1 MPEAR
6 PPQDPTK
13 SPLVE
18 LTIFRLKEFIREPDA
33 VFWVFAFPLLL
44 TLALGFAFREKP
56 PDRIP
61 VGVSEGPY
69 AQRHLVALQK
79 SPALQPR
86 IYPESL
92 GREELRRGKISLLV
106 STLQVDGGEG
116 PADRPTYFY
125 DPTRPESRA
134 ARVEVDAALQTSA
147 GRRDAFAANEEHVTE
162 QGSRYIDFLVPG
174 LIAMNLMGTGMWS
187 ISFAIV
193 NARLKKLLKRF
204 LATPMRKSTF
214 LTAQFLSRLVF
225 LIVEVAVV
233 ATFAWLVFGVAIR
246 GPVLLF
252 CFLCLL
258 GGAAFSGVGIL
269 VSSRARTLEAVSGLM
284 NLVMMPMWICSG
296 VFFSYE
302 RFPDAVKPII
312 RALPLTA
319 LADGLRAVMN
329 DGLGV
334 TAVLPQIINLLVW
347 TVASFVVG
355 LRIFRWS

>member
-1 MPEAR
+1 MPESR
-6 PPQDPTK
+6 PTK
-13 SPLVE
+13 SPLLE
-18 LTIFRLKEFIREPDA
+18 LTIYRLKEFIREPDA
-33 VFWVFAFPLLL
+33 VFWVFMFPLLL

-61 VGVSEGPY
+61 VGVSQGPY
-69 AQRHLVALQK
+69 AQRHLIAMQK
-79 SPALQPR
+79 SPALQAR
-86 IYPESL
+86 IYPERE

-106 STLQVDGGEG
+106 DGSAQ
-116 PADRPTYFY
+116 PVYRF
-125 DPTRPESRA
+125 DPTRPESRT
-134 ARVEVDAALQTSA
+134 ARVEVDNALQAGA
-147 GRRDAFAANEEHVTE
+147 GRHNAFTPREVHVSE

-174 LIAMNLMGTGMWS
+174 LIAMNIMGTGMWS

-204 LATPMRKSTF
+204 LATPMRKTTF

-225 LIVEVAVV
+225 LVVEVAVV
-233 ATFAWLVFGVAIR
+233 AVFAWLIFKVSIR
-246 GPVLLF
+246 GPIWLF

-258 GGAAFSGVGIL
+258 GGAAFAGVGIL
-269 VSSRARTLEAVSGLM
+269 VSSRAKTLEAVSGLM

-319 LADGLRAVMN
+319 LADALRAVMN
-329 DGLGV
+329 DGFGV
-334 TAVLPQIINLLVW
+334 AHVMPQIVNLVLW
-347 TVASFVVG
+347 TVVSFAIG
-355 LRIFRWS
+355 LKIFRWSS